1 MIAGFFSWK
10 LRQAKNDVKTT
21 KKVLIV
27 RININY
33 RIIFGL
39 AHPMIVSWAVS
50 RGGDAFGRGSLY
62 PSQILFFYHA
72 AKLEM

>member
-39 AHPMIVSWAVS
+39 AHAMIVSWAVT
-50 RGGDAFGRGSLY
+50 
-62 PSQILFFYHA
+62 
-72 AKLEM
+72 

>member
-10 LRQAKNDVKTT
+10 LRKAKNYVKTT
-21 KKVLIV
+21 TKKEIIV
-27 RININY
+27 RTNINY

-39 AHPMIVSWAVS
+39 AHPMIVSWAVT

-62 PSQILFFYHA
+62 PSQILFFNTQPS
-72 AKLEM
+72 